1 MDRANYLDVFG
12 HEEIRERFSR
22 AVELGRLPQSLLLH
36 GPHGVGKQ
44 RLALWTAAALNCQS
58 DAGRPCGT
66 CHSCRLASHL
76 AHPDIHWFFRLPR
89 PKGAS
94 SPEKLQQKLEDL
106 RASALQERRENHL
119 YIEEEEGPT
128 GIYVAAVH
136 TMRRLAQKTP
146 AMGPAKVLVIGQ
158 AEAMAP
164 QLGNLE
170 AANALLKLF
179 EEPPDDTTLLLTS
192 DVPGAL
198 LPTIRSRAQAVRVAP
213 LATERA
219 AEFLRAN
226 LDMNAIDA
234 STLAGMANGSI
245 GRALEL
251 QDDDRADQRSKAITL
266 AKALLDNS
274 IASRLTVAHGFRSFG
289 ARGAFEG
296 LLRETRALLRD
307 LLAISAGAENAA
319 SDPDAV
325 RKLHGK
331 RPVGPHRI
339 VQALEALDQAQE
351 LAERN
356 VNPQLIVANLGRSNP
371 STDLVTD
378 DWRGD
383 L

>member
-22 AVELGRLPQSLLLH
+22 AVESGRLPQSLLLH

-58 DAGRPCGT
+58 EAGRPCGA
-66 CHSCRLASHL
+66 CPSCRLASHL
-76 AHPDIHWFFRLPR
+76 GHPDIHWFFRLPR

-106 RASALQERRENHL
+106 RASALQDRRENPL
-119 YIEEEEGPT
+119 YVEEEEGPT

-136 TMRRLAQKTP
+136 TMRRLAQKSP

-158 AEAMAP
+158 AEAMTP
-164 QLGNLE
+164 QLGNPE
-170 AANALLKLF
+170 AANALLKLL
-179 EEPPDDTTLLLTS
+179 EEPPEDTTLILTS

-198 LPTIRSRAQAVRVAP
+198 LPTIRSRVQAVRVAP
-213 LATERA
+213 LATDRA
-219 AEFLRAN
+219 AEFLHVN
-226 LDMNAIDA
+226 LDMSESDA
-234 STLAGMANGSI
+234 LRLAGMADGSI

-251 QDDDRADQRSKAITL
+251 QDDDSKDRRSKAITL
-266 AKALLDNS
+266 AQALLDDS
-274 IASRLTVAHGFRSFG
+274 LTSRLTVAHGFRSFG
-289 ARGAFEG
+289 ARGAFES
-296 LLRETRALLRD
+296 LLREARALLRD
-307 LLAISAGAENAA
+307 LLAVSAGAETAA

-325 RKLHGK
+325 RKLQGA
-331 RPVGPHRI
+331 RSPGPHQI

-356 VNPQLIVANLGRSNP
+356 VNPQLIVANLGRSNA
-371 STDLVTD
+371 SADILTG

-383 L
+383 S